1 MGVQKVKFEKN
12 TNEMQQFMWHL
23 LRDVEALEHMLN
35 HDMFETDTIRIGAE
49 QEMCLVDKD
58 TFKPALIA
66 MEVLKTT
73 KKWDWLGTELALFNL
88 ETNMSPQVFEG
99 KCLSAME
106 KETRTQ
112 LNLIREKL
120 KPHNARIILTGI
132 LPTLRKFDLDMK
144 NLTPKPRYKAL
155 MEAINANL
163 QGLAYELRLTGIDE
177 LLIKHDS
184 PLLEACNTSFQVHLQ
199 VKPREFV
206 KMYNIAQTL
215 AGPIVSIAANS
226 PIVFGKRLWHETR
239 IALFQ
244 QSLDTR
250 TSQEHMRERSPR
262 VSFGKGWLHQSIL
275 EIYKEDITRFRVL
288 LSDKIEEDALSMLAS
303 NKIPKLKALQIHNST
318 VYRWN
323 RPCYGISDNGQPHL
337 RIECRVLPSGP
348 SVLDEIANAA
358 FWLGCMTGMAL
369 RYADIRDHISFEN
382 VRDNFEKAAI
392 FGLDSKFTWFD
403 DEKITAE
410 SLIQNHLIPIAR
422 EGLAARQVD
431 PDDINR
437 YMDVIEGRCQ
447 KHTTGARWQLRA
459 FSALKEKVTADEA
472 TAVMTAAIVKNQEQ
486 EKPVH
491 TWRLPTLKDLDEYRP
506 DTLKVEEFMV
516 TDLYTVQKEDIVELV
531 AQMMD
536 WNRIRY
542 MPVEDEENRLVGLIT
557 SRLLLRHFSQQQLT
571 DNKKKNSAVHEIMI
585 PAPVTVTPDASILS
599 AMETMQEKK
608 IGCLPV
614 VKDHTSNELVGIITE
629 MDFLRITS
637 RLLLRKEGE
646 KQV

>member
-12 TNEMQQFMWHL
+12 TKEMQQFMWHL
-23 LRDVEALEHMLN
+23 LRDVEALEIMLK
-35 HDMFETDTIRIGAE
+35 DEMFETDTIRIGAE
-49 QEMCLVDKD
+49 QEMCLVDNV
-58 TFKPALIA
+58 TYKPSLIA
-66 MEVLKTT
+66 MEVLKGT
-73 KKWDWLGTELALFNL
+73 KEWEWLGTELALFNL

-99 KCLSAME
+99 TCLSDME
-106 KETRTQ
+106 KETKTQ
-112 LNLIREKL
+112 LDLIREKL
-120 KPHNARIILTGI
+120 KPFNAKIALTGI

-155 MEAINANL
+155 MAAINDHL
-163 QGLAYELRLTGIDE
+163 QGENYELRLSGIDE

-215 AGPIVSIAANS
+215 SGPIVSIAANS
-226 PIVFGKRLWHETR
+226 PLVFGKRLWHETR

-250 TSQEHMRERSPR
+250 TSQDHMRERSPR
-262 VSFGKGWLHQSIL
+262 VSFGKTWLNDSIL

-288 LSDKIEEDALSMLAS
+288 LSDKIEEDALKTLS
-303 NKIPKLKALQIHNST
+303 NKKIPKLKALLIHNST

-323 RPCYGISDNGQPHL
+323 RPCYGISDNGMPHL

-348 SVLDEIANAA
+348 SVIDEIANAA
-358 FWLGCMTGMAL
+358 FWLGCMIGMANK
-369 RYADIRDHISFEN
+369 YDDIREHISFDN
-382 VRDNFEKAAI
+382 VRDNFEKAAN
-392 FGLDSKFTWFD
+392 FGIDSKFTWIN
-403 DEKITAE
+403 DEKISAE
-410 SLIQNHLIPIAR
+410 RLIVEQLIPLAK
-422 EGLAARQVD
+422 EGLASRNVN
-431 PDDINR
+431 PDDITR
-437 YMDVIEGRCQ
+437 YMDIIQGRCD

-459 FSALKEKVTADEA
+459 FTALKEKVTVDEA

-486 EKPVH
+486 DKPVH
-491 TWRLPTLKDLDEYRP
+491 TWALPTLKDLDVYRP
-506 DTLKVEEFMV
+506 DALKVEEFMV
-516 TDLYTVQKEDIVELV
+516 TDLYTVQKDDIVELV
-531 AQMMD
+531 AQLMD

-542 MPVEDEENRLVGLIT
+542 MPVEDENNQLVGLIT

-571 DNKKKNSAVHEIMI
+571 DTKKENCAVHQIMI
-585 PAPVTVTPDASILS
+585 KDPISVTPDESIME
-599 AMETMQEKK
+599 AMELMQEKK

-614 VKDHTSNELVGIITE
+614 VKDKTSNELVGIITE

-637 RLLLRKEGE
+637 RLLKRAETKG
-646 KQV
+646 